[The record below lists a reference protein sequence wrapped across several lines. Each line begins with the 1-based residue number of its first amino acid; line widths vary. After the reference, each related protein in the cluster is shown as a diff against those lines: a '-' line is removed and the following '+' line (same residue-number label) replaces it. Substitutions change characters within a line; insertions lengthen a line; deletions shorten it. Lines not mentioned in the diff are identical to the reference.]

1 METKIYNQKGK
12 EAGTITLPEAIFG
25 LPWNADLVYQV
36 VNSLRSSHRDPIAH
50 TKTRG
55 EVRGGGRKPWQQKG
69 LGKARHGSIRSP
81 IWVGGGVTHGPRNDK
96 NYDRKVNKQAKLK
109 ALNVIL
115 SKKFRDNEILFLQG
129 LILDNP
135 KKKEAKAIILDL
147 AKIKGFEKLATKPK
161 NAAVIAMNEKGDN
174 AVKGFNNFGN
184 ISIEEYRNINPL
196 MALNCKYLVIAGAEN
211 IFEEEGKRQKTKGKS
226 EEKRE
231 TENKSKSEVLD
242 TSFGGLLGEPS
253 GRVRGMGNRGIA
265 RRKNV
270 SGAESSKIVV
280 EKKAT
285 KKVASKK

>member
-12 EAGTITLPEAIFG
+12 EAGTIALPEAIFG

-36 VNSLRSSHRDPIAH
+36 VNSLRSSARDPIAH

-81 IWVGGGVTHGPRNDK
+81 IWVGGGVTHGPRKDK

-129 LILDNP
+129 LTLENP
-135 KKKEAKAIILDL
+135 KTKEAKAVVLDL

-161 NAAVIAMNEKGDN
+161 NAAVIAMNEKGTN

-184 ISIEEYRNINPL
+184 ISIEEYRNVNPL
-196 MALNCKYLVIAGAEN
+196 MALNCKYLIIAGAEK
-211 IFEEEGKRQKTKGKS
+211 IFAGAKNEIKMEVKKEKSKEGKMINDQGSIINDASADKS
-226 EEKRE
+226 VIPASLER
-231 TENKSKSEVLD
+231 SR
-242 TSFGGLLGEPS
+242 GAQAGILL
-253 GRVRGMGNRGIA
+253 ND
-265 RRKNV
+265 
-270 SGAESSKIVV
+270 
-280 EKKAT
+280 
-285 KKVASKK
+285 KV